1 MKSSDILLSIF
12 IALLLALPAGYEPN
26 HFAKALFCGSFLQSL
41 AYSFILILFFRR
53 RAFLKRA
60 TFTLAYILF
69 GLESFLF
76 FYFGSRFD
84 PNILTLILQT
94 SGNEIKEFVSVY
106 LITPSTLAFCTIFV
120 LLYFITYHI
129 IDRITIVKW
138 EKYRAQSWLPKAVIL
153 LFIVIGLFIHYI
165 PLPCPIGENSI
176 NRLATSIGFVVDRH
190 AEIEKM
196 KVAIDDI
203 VITESPKEEEAP
215 IIVLVIG
222 ESFNKYHSSLYG
234 YYLPTSPSLEKELVS
249 NNLTCYSNA
258 ISPTNGT
265 DFAMRFIFTLKGC
278 ETNDSIG
285 LRSFVP
291 MPAVFKRANYKVA
304 YFDNQY
310 TRSLGGSLDYS
321 CGYFLNPSYIN
332 DNCFDFRN
340 NEIYKYD
347 GDFIDRSCA
356 DLLKEPKSFNIIH
369 LKGQHFDAALRFP
382 DSFAVFKKENIKR
395 ADLNDKERQRVA
407 DYDNATLYNDY
418 VLSKILNEFRE
429 KSAVIVYLSDHG
441 EHIYDGGKQYYGRGF
456 GTKHEEETIKAV
468 YEVPFMIWCSD
479 SFINKN
485 PSTYQKIREA
495 IKRPIC
501 TADLPYLLFDIAE
514 IEFNHQDKTKS
525 IINSEFKPHDVIF

>member
-1 MKSSDILLSIF
+1 MKSSNIALSLF

-26 HFAKALFCGSFLQSL
+26 HFAKVLFCGAFIQSL
-41 AYSFILILFFRR
+41 SYSFILILVFQRSTFF
-53 RAFLKRA
+53 KKA
-60 TFTLAYILF
+60 TFTIAYILF
-69 GLESFLF
+69 CFESFLF
-76 FYFGSRFD
+76 FHFGSRLD

-94 SGNEIKEFVSVY
+94 NGNEIKEFVSVY
-106 LITPSTLAFCTIFV
+106 LIAPFTLFLSTIFV
-120 LLYFITYHI
+120 SCYFITYRI
-129 IDRITIVKW
+129 INNITFVKW
-138 EKYRAQSWLPKAVIL
+138 DKHRTQGWLPKVIIL
-153 LFIVIGLFIHYI
+153 LFVITGLFIRYM
-165 PLPCPIGENSI
+165 PLPFPIGESTI
-176 NRLATSIGFVVDRH
+176 NRLSTSIEFVANRH

-196 KVAIDDI
+196 KIAIDDI
-203 VITESPKEEEAP
+203 VITKSPKEEDAP

-234 YYLPTSPSLEKELVS
+234 YHLSTSPSLKKEVVS
-249 NNLTCYSNA
+249 KNLTCYTNA

-278 ETNDSIG
+278 EGNDSIK
-285 LRSFVP
+285 LRPFVL
-291 MPAVFKRANYKVA
+291 MPAVFKKANYRVA

-347 GDFIDRSCA
+347 GDFISRYSA
-356 DLLKEPKSFNIIH
+356 DLFKNSKSLNIIH

-382 DSFAVFKKENIKR
+382 EPFAVFGKDDIKR
-395 ADLNDKERQRVA
+395 TDLNEKERQRVA

-418 VLSKILNEFRE
+418 VLNKIIDEFRE
-429 KSAVIVYLSDHG
+429 KEAVIVYLSDHG

-479 SFINKN
+479 CFIQKN
-485 PSTYQKIREA
+485 DSTYQAIRNA
-495 IKRPIC
+495 IKHPIC
-501 TADLPYLLFDIAE
+501 TADLPYLLFDIAD
-514 IEFNHQDKTKS
+514 IEFNHQNKTKS
-525 IINSEFKPHDVIF
+525 IINSEYKPHRVNI